1 MVFVHFRTSALLD
14 EARNR
19 ASKTNPNAA
28 SLGKTMERDT
38 GNVEHLK
45 ETLREFSEAGVL
57 NLIIDD
63 LGGQNYD
70 EIWSPADWRM
80 YHEWAHDVFFKE
92 WRSLSTGADLKPH
105 DIKAQKRTG
114 MSHP

>member
-1 MVFVHFRTSALLD
+1 MVIAVSGGNDSLVVAAAYLEAAVLLKEKAPQLVFVHFRTSALLD

-63 LGGQNYD
+63 FGGQNYD
-70 EIWSPADWRM
+70 EIW
-80 YHEWAHDVFFKE
+80 
-92 WRSLSTGADLKPH
+92 
-105 DIKAQKRTG
+105 
-114 MSHP
+114 

>member
-14 EARNR
+14 EARKR

-63 LGGQNYD
+63 FGGQNYD

-92 WRSLSTGADLKPH
+92 WHSLSTGADLKPH